1 MATTTTKTHSQ
12 ARLDLNPRMS
22 SARRPPRPDA
32 SSPSAAP
39 TTDVEQNTQLF
50 LTYSQFLRN
59 FDATPISFN
68 EDYRH
73 RPSFAI
79 SPFTETYS
87 GLEPGPSRHSGFY
100 PSDQRQ
106 DIPVGPGYRKDVFE
120 REQWVRPARIEEVDD
135 DDVMGASLRKSND
148 GLEDNFATPKVQSIS
163 TAFASTEKDDD
174 GSIPSQDDM
183 PLPHGRRLRAFRS
196 FRPISTI
203 SEYHSLQATSTA
215 SAVIPPSVH
224 ANGPTNALDDSTE
237 VSLVREVLNLLI
249 ASQEDVKFMNTVCSI
264 VSSSRAIII
273 HFLRSSSW
281 QRATNTNMK
290 SHNISTCVRKWK
302 NRSLLCALPWTC
314 ARRLARRSGMFD
326 HLLGTRNIANGF
338 YL

>member
-1 MATTTTKTHSQ
+1 MATTATTTTKSHSK

-32 SSPSAAP
+32 SSPSVAP
-39 TTDVEQNTQLF
+39 TTNVEQNAQLF

-79 SPFTETYS
+79 SPFTETYT

-100 PSDQRQ
+100 PSDQPQ
-106 DIPVGPGYRKDVFE
+106 DFTVAPGYRRDMFD

-135 DDVMGASLRKSND
+135 DDVMGASLRKSDD
-148 GLEDNFATPKVQSIS
+148 GLEDNFATPRVKSIS

-183 PLPHGRRLRAFRS
+183 PLDSTLPHGRRLRAFRS

-224 ANGPTNALDDSTE
+224 ANGPTSALDDTTE

-249 ASQEDVKFMNTVCSI
+249 VSQEDVKFMNTVCII
-264 VSSSRAIII
+264 VSSSRIII
-273 HFLRSSSW
+273 IQLFISSSW
-281 QRATNTNMK
+281 QRATNTSMK
-290 SHNISTCVRKWK
+290 SRNISTCVRKWK
-302 NRSLLCALPWTC
+302 NHSLLCALPWTC
-314 ARRLARRSGMFD
+314 ARQ
-326 HLLGTRNIANGF
+326 
-338 YL
+338 